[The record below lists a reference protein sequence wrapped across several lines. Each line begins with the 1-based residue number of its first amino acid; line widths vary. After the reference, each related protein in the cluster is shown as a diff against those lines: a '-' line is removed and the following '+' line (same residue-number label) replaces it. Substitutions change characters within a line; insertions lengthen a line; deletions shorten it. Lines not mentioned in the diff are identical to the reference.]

1 MPTNIATSVRI
12 SVNYCASCIYFFSGL
27 FKHGLSIGKAY
38 IADIAD
44 ASERQAALGF
54 FNVYSSL
61 GFIFGPLISGYL
73 ADLDD
78 SLLLC
83 IISGCFV
90 FSTNIAFILALVR
103 SVPTGRSL
111 DKGGLREMLTLSRI
125 LSSLNIFK
133 GVRWWNMVDLII
145 VKFLASLSVIMFRS
159 NLTIFLQE
167 RFNTDYTTLGKI
179 MSFNGIAAALA
190 AATCGYISRLYSSP
204 TRQMT
209 HLLVLLALS
218 LLAATCAPNLLVLVA
233 MIIPQTIATSN
244 LRICTLNSFLERVS
258 EDEKGHVIG
267 MGYSITSVS
276 RMLAP
281 SFVGVA
287 QERSSQLSG
296 FVSGGLALVAAVLV
310 IVHSLCSG
318 QSSGDTSGKDDDSRH
333 SHTDMESRTKAE

>member
-1 MPTNIATSVRI
+1 
-12 SVNYCASCIYFFSGL
+12 
-27 FKHGLSIGKAY
+27 
-38 IADIAD
+38 
-44 ASERQAALGF
+44 
-54 FNVYSSL
+54 
-61 GFIFGPLISGYL
+61 
-73 ADLDD
+73 
-78 SLLLC
+78 
-83 IISGCFV
+83 
-90 FSTNIAFILALVR
+90 
-103 SVPTGRSL
+103 
-111 DKGGLREMLTLSRI
+111 
-125 LSSLNIFK
+125 
-133 GVRWWNMVDLII
+133 
-145 VKFLASLSVIMFRS
+145 MFRS

-167 RFNTDYTTLGKI
+167 RFDTDYTTLGKI

-258 EDEKGHVIG
+258 DDEKGHVIG

-287 QERSSQLSG
+287 QEEELAVVWLCEWRAGVGCSCSCDCSLASARDSRQVIQVGKMTTQDIAILTWNQ
-296 FVSGGLALVAAVLV
+296 GLKQNSCRDAHA
-310 IVHSLCSG
+310 
-318 QSSGDTSGKDDDSRH
+318 QSSFTACVLYDL
-333 SHTDMESRTKAE
+333 